1 VPVINPNFFSSELDL
16 FIMREAI
23 RSALRFAAAPA
34 WEGYIISPVGVNS
47 TSTDAELDEYTR
59 STAGTV
65 NHVAGTASMAPN
77 GAPYGVVDPDLR
89 VKGLIGLR
97 IVDLSVVP
105 YIPAGHTQAGTYI
118 IAERGA
124 DLIKEAWN

>member
-1 VPVINPNFFSSELDL
+1 
-16 FIMREAI
+16 
-23 RSALRFAAAPA
+23 
-34 WEGYIISPVGVNS
+34 
-47 TSTDAELDEYTR
+47 
-59 STAGTV
+59 
-65 NHVAGTASMAPN
+65 MAPN